1 MRAIKKWLQEDQLEF
16 EEWTLTDESKAIL
29 VKTDYKGMYPPR
41 ESLNKIYK
49 IENKIKRFKKLET
62 QIRGFYQ
69 GVLIKEIKKA

>member
-1 MRAIKKWLQEDQLEF
+1 MKSIKKWLNENQLGF

-29 VKTDYKGMYPPR
+29 VKTDYRGMYPTK
-41 ESLNKIYK
+41 ESLNKIRK
-49 IENKIKRFKKLET
+49 IESKVKRFKKLET